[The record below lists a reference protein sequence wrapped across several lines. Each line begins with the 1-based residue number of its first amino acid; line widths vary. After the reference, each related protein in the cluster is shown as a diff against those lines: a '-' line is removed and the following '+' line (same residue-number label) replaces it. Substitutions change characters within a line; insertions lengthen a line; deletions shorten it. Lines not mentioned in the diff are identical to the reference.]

1 MANPHPSSKGR
12 PFKPGQSGN
21 PGGRAKAKVDLLAV
35 LDGILSDREKSIEL
49 MAALVEA
56 GVGGDVRAIALIL
69 DRVHGPVVPVRPV
82 EIDLVAVALEVR
94 RRTEAKSDD

>member
-12 PFKPGQSGN
+12 PFPPGQSGN
-21 PGGRAKAKVDLLAV
+21 PGGRTKAKVDLLAV

-69 DRVHGPVVPVRPV
+69 DRVHGPVVPIPPLVVNFDAVVR
-82 EIDLVAVALEVR
+82 ELEER
-94 RRTEAKSDD
+94 MKK

>member
-69 DRVHGPVVPVRPV
+69 DRVHGPVVPIPPLVVNFDAVVR
-82 EIDLVAVALEVR
+82 ELEER
-94 RRTEAKSDD
+94 MKK

>member
-1 MANPHPSSKGR
+1 LANPHPSSKGR

-69 DRVHGPVVPVRPV
+69 DRVHGPVVPIPPLVVNFDAVVR
-82 EIDLVAVALEVR
+82 ELEER
-94 RRTEAKSDD
+94 MKK